1 MNILKKV
8 LFVLFTFTI
17 SFSFL
22 GCGYKPSSYYAKEE
36 LSGNVFV
43 NVLVNLEDPK
53 NTVLVKDSINQILI
67 QKLDSQLVT
76 KESLADVVM
85 NLTVNSVQMDVLQ
98 YDTSG
103 YNKLYKATINIKIA
117 YFKKSENK
125 RKSFTLEGEY
135 DFSVDNGTTISDSQ
149 RFEAIKAA
157 SDKALEEFISKVAVS
172 SHKK

>member
-17 SFSFL
+17 SFSIL

-43 NVLVNLEDPK
+43 NVLVDLEDPK

-67 QKLDSQLVT
+67 QKLDSNLVT
-76 KESLADVVM
+76 NEALADVVI
-85 NLTVNSVQMDVLQ
+85 NLSVNSVKMQTLQ
-98 YDTSG
+98 YDRSG
-103 YNKLYKATINIKIA
+103 YNKLYKAVIRIKVS
-117 YFKKSENK
+117 YYKKSENK
-125 RKSFTLEGEY
+125 RKSFDLEGEY
-135 DFSVDNGTTISDSQ
+135 DFSIDNGTTISDSQ

-157 SDKALEEFISKVAVS
+157 SDKALEEFISNVAVL

>member
-8 LFVLFTFTI
+8 LFVLFTFII

-36 LSGNVFV
+36 LSGNVFI

-85 NLTVNSVQMDVLQ
+85 NLSVNSVQMDVLQ

-103 YNKLYKATINIKIA
+103 YNKLYKATIRIKIA

-125 RKSFTLEGEY
+125 RRTFDLEGEY
-135 DFSVDNGTTISDSQ
+135 DFSIDNGTTISDSQ

-172 SHKK
+172 AHKK

>member
-1 MNILKKV
+1 MNIFKKV
-8 LFVLFTFTI
+8 LFLLFTFTFTI
-17 SFSFL
+17 SFL

-43 NVLVNLEDPK
+43 NVLVDLQDPK
-53 NTVLVKDSINQILI
+53 NSVLVKDSIYQILI

-76 KESLADVVM
+76 KESLADVVL
-85 NLTVNSVQMDVLQ
+85 NLTVNSVSLQVLQ
-98 YDTSG
+98 YDISG
-103 YNKLYKATINIKIA
+103 YNKLYKAVIGIHIS

-125 RKSFTLEGEY
+125 RRSFYLDGEY
-135 DFSVDNGTTISDSQ
+135 DFSIDNGTTISDSQ

-172 SHKK
+172 VHKK

>member
-36 LSGNVFV
+36 LSGNVFI

-67 QKLDSQLVT
+67 QKLDSQLVS

-85 NLTVNSVQMDVLQ
+85 NLSVNTVSLQVLQ
-98 YDTSG
+98 YDASG
-103 YNKLYKATINIKIA
+103 WNKLYKAVIGINVS

-125 RKSFTLEGEY
+125 RRTFNLEGEY
-135 DFSVDNGTTISDSQ
+135 DFSIDNGTTISDSQ
-149 RFEAIKAA
+149 RFDAIKAA
-157 SDKALEEFISKVAVS
+157 SDNALEEFISKVAVS
-172 SHKK
+172 AHKK

>member
-17 SFSFL
+17 SFSIL

-43 NVLVNLEDPK
+43 NVLVDLEDPK

-67 QKLDSQLVT
+67 QKLDSNLVT
-76 KESLADVVM
+76 NEAAADVVL
-85 NLTVNSVQMDVLQ
+85 NLSVNRVQVQALQ
-98 YDTSG
+98 YDKSG
-103 YNKLYKATINIKIA
+103 NDKLYKANIRIKVS

-125 RKSFTLEGEY
+125 RKSFDLEAEY
-135 DFSVDNGTTISDSQ
+135 DFSIDNGTTISDTQ

-172 SHKK
+172 SYKK

>member
-17 SFSFL
+17 SFSIL

-43 NVLVNLEDPK
+43 NVLVDLEDPK

-67 QKLDSQLVT
+67 QKLDSNLVT
-76 KESLADVVM
+76 NEATADVVL
-85 NLTVNSVQMDVLQ
+85 NLSVNTVSLQVLQ

-103 YNKLYKATINIKIA
+103 YNKLYKAVIGINIS
-117 YFKKSENK
+117 YLKKSENK

-135 DFSVDNGTTISDSQ
+135 DFSIDNGTTISDSQ
-149 RFEAIKAA
+149 RFEAIKSA